1 MTRDLTVGKPMGLIL
16 SFALPTLFG
25 MLFQQLYNM
34 VDTMIVG
41 KLLGANALGAVGST
55 GAICFFVIGFCM
67 GLCNGF
73 AIPVAQ
79 RTGAGDGHNMRRF
92 VANSAYL
99 CLFFSVAL
107 TVVTALGCR
116 WILRVMQTPAELFND
131 AYAYI
136 FIMFLG
142 IPVIILYNMLSGI
155 IRSLGDSKTPV
166 YFLAL
171 SSVLNIVLDFAFIL
185 CFHAGVAGAALATV
199 ISQAVSGVAC
209 LFFMLKRYPQLRMT
223 PEERRFDLS
232 ACKVLCGM
240 ASPWVCSTPSPP
252 SAPSSCSRR

>member
-1 MTRDLTVGKPMGLIL
+1 
-16 SFALPTLFG
+16 
-25 MLFQQLYNM
+25 
-34 VDTMIVG
+34 
-41 KLLGANALGAVGST
+41 
-55 GAICFFVIGFCM
+55 M

-107 TVVTALGCR
+107 TAVTVLGCR

-171 SSVLNIVLDFAFIL
+171 SSVLNIVLDLAFVMFVIVL
-185 CFHAGVAGAALATV
+185 LKSKLPVWVSLIGSFGVYMGL
-199 ISQAVSGVAC
+199 
-209 LFFMLKRYPQLRMT
+209 
-223 PEERRFDLS
+223 LS
-232 ACKVLCGM
+232 LL
-240 ASPWVCSTPSPP
+240 S
-252 SAPSSCSRR
+252 